1 MCKAF
6 RVVGKGF
13 YGSCSSPPQF
23 IPKGYAVFLFRYSFQ
38 MRCVGFLFLLF
49 RPKAMDRFLL
59 PLFRPQSRGVFYC
72 PLFYCPYLKYF
83 PCRRQSVRL
92 QPCTLGKELLKLQQN
107 KSQKEQTSIEV
118 HLAAELI
125 VARFFVGGCVWC
137 KIIIDRPCKTKAEK
151 DE

>member
-1 MCKAF
+1 MVRAVPHRSLSRK
-6 RVVGKGF
+6 VVPF
-13 YGSCSSPPQF
+13 FVP
-23 IPKGYAVFLFRYSFQ
+23 
-38 MRCVGFLFLLF
+38 LFLSNVLCRVPF
-49 RPKAMDRFLL
+49 FAIPTQSDGSVSPSSVSTQKPWRFLL
-59 PLFRPQSRGVFYC
+59 

-107 KSQKEQTSIEV
+107 KTQKEQTSIEV